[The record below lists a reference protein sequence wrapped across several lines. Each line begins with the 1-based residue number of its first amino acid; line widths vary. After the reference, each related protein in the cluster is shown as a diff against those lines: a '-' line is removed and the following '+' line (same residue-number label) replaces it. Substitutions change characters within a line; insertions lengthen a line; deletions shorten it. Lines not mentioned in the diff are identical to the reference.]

1 MVISPTILLCDDA
14 EGFRLMLATML
25 SDAGLDVSVACT
37 WDEAVIRATERQP
50 DAILVDLW
58 MPTYDP
64 ALLSGLRA
72 CSPGSAVVVVSAL
85 SVERSA
91 LAIRGIEGISA
102 VVSKR
107 DRPEV
112 IVAAVIDAL
121 AEPKRREPSIGRLRA
136 EAARA
141 SERLSIYRHK
151 TLLGSGDRQVLAE
164 RRRVART
171 ARDRLRH
178 ASQRARSPDG

>member
-1 MVISPTILLCDDA
+1 VVISPTILLCDDA
-14 EGFRLMLATML
+14 EGFRVMLGTML

-37 WDEAVIRATERQP
+37 WDDAVTRATQRQP

-64 ALLSGLRA
+64 ALLRGLRA

-85 SVERSA
+85 SIERSA
-91 LAIRGIEGISA
+91 LAVSGIEGISA

-121 AEPKRREPSIGRLRA
+121 RQSGSREPSIARLRA

-151 TLLGSGDRQVLAE
+151 TVLGSGDRQVLAE
-164 RRRVART
+164 HQRVART

-178 ASQRARSPDG
+178 ASRRASSPEG